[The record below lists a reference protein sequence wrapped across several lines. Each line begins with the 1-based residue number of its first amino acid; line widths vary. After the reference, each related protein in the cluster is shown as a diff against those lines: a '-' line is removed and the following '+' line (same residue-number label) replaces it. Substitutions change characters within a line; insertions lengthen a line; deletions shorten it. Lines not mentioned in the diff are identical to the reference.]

1 MAGKPI
7 TFNVRFPMPYP
18 AYADPERAD
27 RLVKQEFMVTM
38 PGALDIIHGAV
49 ITETPFAFGH
59 LRSSILPEPPYERG
73 SNIIGEVKCASP
85 YGMAVEVGSKPHW
98 APIEPLTLWVKRKL
112 MGAGS
117 ALSKESGRIARRAGV
132 AKSVTTEGI
141 AEGIARMIQYK
152 IARRGTKGWHMFA
165 RGFAKTKDKVGR
177 LFGEANARILQKLRQ
192 K

>member
-38 PGALDIIHGAV
+38 PGALLTIQGGV
-49 ITETPFAFGH
+49 VTETPFAFGY
-59 LRSSILPEPPYERG
+59 LRKSIHNEMFERG
-73 SNIIGEVKCASP
+73 SNIIGETKTTSP
-85 YGMAVEVGSKPHW
+85 YAWPVETGSKPHW
-98 APIEPLTLWVKRKL
+98 VPIGPLLLWAKRKL
-112 MGAGS
+112 GD
-117 ALSKESGRIARRAGV
+117 E
-132 AKSVTTEGI
+132 
-141 AEGIARMIQYK
+141 K
-152 IARRGTKGWHMFA
+152 IAYAVQKAIAKRGTKGWHMFA